1 MVADK
6 TLELCLQKSRGIPE
20 GSLVSIRVGKTR
32 RQAPVESDRPFSFPS
47 AQGQQQ
53 VKIDIYAPVASTR
66 IPFFAKG
73 TSEVTVSLE
82 SSPQPGIKKQM
93 VPEADISMSF
103 KIKHSP
109 HSLTQSV
116 HATPR
121 SLEEP
126 AEPSDTSQ
134 AFARITAGAKKSSSA
149 RRHKVALEAEPYFET
164 HHLMEVMQCLLQS
177 LIRDR
182 PKDPYAFMIRM
193 LENGRAASDAKCREV
208 PVQSSHGPPGQDQC
222 GSDVAMKEPLPRE
235 DFPEIWFAQS
245 SRVSV
250 NAEPSL
256 SSLHPPEGWDLA
268 VPVATSDSAAPS
280 TPVEDEVGQLKSE
293 MKVLSEKAD
302 HLERQFSNVQAE
314 SDVIRSIV
322 DRVKAGHSVEVEQM
336 QVLLAVTKECF

>member
-134 AFARITAGAKKSSSA
+134 AFARITAGAKKIEFGPAAQGGAGGRTLLRDTPLDGGHAVLVAVVDQRQTQGSVCVHDPHA
-149 RRHKVALEAEPYFET
+149 RERPGRFRRKV
-164 HHLMEVMQCLLQS
+164 S
-177 LIRDR
+177 R
-182 PKDPYAFMIRM
+182 
-193 LENGRAASDAKCREV
+193 GASPIFPWAT
-208 PVQSSHGPPGQDQC
+208 
-222 GSDVAMKEPLPRE
+222 GS
-235 DFPEIWFAQS
+235 
-245 SRVSV
+245 
-250 NAEPSL
+250 
-256 SSLHPPEGWDLA
+256 
-268 VPVATSDSAAPS
+268 
-280 TPVEDEVGQLKSE
+280 
-293 MKVLSEKAD
+293 
-302 HLERQFSNVQAE
+302 
-314 SDVIRSIV
+314 RSMW
-322 DRVKAGHSVEVEQM
+322 E
-336 QVLLAVTKECF
+336 